1 MAEDDVAASGRAAE
15 QRWLRRVV
23 LRRQASAS
31 HLVQSLL
38 LGRDAWRSTICMAS
52 GWLRVLELD
61 QHPGCSRRPNLQHSC
76 RGEILPSPVLASP
89 CLFRAPSAGPGAR
102 FVDDKPLA
110 SLGAL
115 HGASPCC
122 YMPYIHAAKTRPRVP
137 RRPLRPLL
145 DASSRCAQC
154 QAPVRSRTAG
164 TGHCRSPNP
173 PPPPAARKRALPSRP
188 RVRLLSQGVAQAPK
202 TLLCSAHILRR
213 PLAVSARCS
222 PPPAVVC
229 PTTRPPREIAQLP
242 PTGTALH
249 LPAVRLLPGGPPII
263 HRLTSGYLGP
273 PAPFLVQT
281 FLTPYATPAPWP
293 TVCDVRSP
301 P

>member
-1 MAEDDVAASGRAAE
+1 MAVDDVAASGRAAE

-61 QHPGCSRRPNLQHSC
+61 QHPGCSRRPTCSTPAGARSCPRPCWLAHACSERPAQAQARALSMISHSP
-76 RGEILPSPVLASP
+76 LW
-89 CLFRAPSAGPGAR
+89 APSTAHLPAAICPISTQLRHAPGSLAGRSDPSLMHPPGAR
-102 FVDDKPLA
+102 SA
-110 SLGAL
+110 RRQSEAAL
-115 HGASPCC
+115 P
-122 YMPYIHAAKTRPRVP
+122 
-137 RRPLRPLL
+137 
-145 DASSRCAQC
+145 
-154 QAPVRSRTAG
+154 APATAVVQ
-164 TGHCRSPNP
+164 T

-249 LPAVRLLPGGPPII
+249 LPAVRLLPGDRPSFIALLQAILARP
-263 HRLTSGYLGP
+263 R
-273 PAPFLVQT
+273 
-281 FLTPYATPAPWP
+281 
-293 TVCDVRSP
+293 RSLSKP
-301 P
+301 S